1 MACPHRVRATNPEF
15 TLERVKAGWMPY
27 RGRPCWAGSEALAIA
42 AGPWNPAAVLGKI
55 FFDFVLVALV
65 IIGSLG
71 LMVQGVWTL
80 LNRRVP
86 QPVVRLRGEAIAR
99 YPVRLG
105 GFWLLLGA
113 ALLVSTTVDLLDISH
128 GAGTAMFVV
137 AGVAIL
143 SSVVWYAL
151 RRD

>member
-1 MACPHRVRATNPEF
+1 MPNI
-15 TLERVKAGWMPY
+15 TLSTCQSRLDAY
-27 RGRPCWAGSEALAIA
+27 RGRPHWAGVRDAARRALAIA
-42 AGPWNPAAVLGKI
+42 ASPWNPADVLGEI
-55 FFDFVLVALV
+55 FFDYVLVALV
-65 IIGSLG
+65 MAGALG
-71 LMVQGVWTL
+71 LVVQGAWTL
-80 LNRRVP
+80 LTRRVP

-105 GFWLLLGA
+105 GFWLLFGA
-113 ALLVSTTVDLLDISH
+113 ALLMSTTVDLLDISH
-128 GAGTAMFVV
+128 GAGTVMFLA